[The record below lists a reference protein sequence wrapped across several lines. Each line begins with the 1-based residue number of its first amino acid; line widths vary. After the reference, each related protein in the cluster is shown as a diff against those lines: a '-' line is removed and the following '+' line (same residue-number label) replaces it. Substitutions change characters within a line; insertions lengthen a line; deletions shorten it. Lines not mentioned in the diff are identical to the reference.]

1 MGQQPVD
8 FRDSAS
14 SHLAPALSCLDKNE
28 IHYQVVL
35 LAKATKKEVKE
46 HYLLG
51 GGVARR
57 GGENPLIHS
66 GLIQSLES
74 SNK

>member
-1 MGQQPVD
+1 MELVPGQEAKWICRFMGQQPVD

-35 LAKATKKEVKE
+35 LANVTRKEVEE
-46 HYLLG
+46 HCLLG
-51 GGVARR
+51 GGWQ
-57 GGENPLIHS
+57 GEEGRIP
-66 GLIQSLES
+66 
-74 SNK
+74 